1 MIEKPLVFIEWVDS
15 QVLMGWQY
23 EDVMKPLL
31 PDTCY
36 SVGFLIDDNADY
48 KTLACSI
55 GTGQVLARITIPTGC
70 IHFIKP
76 IDLPTMEIL

>member
-36 SVGFLIDDNADY
+36 SVGFLIDNNAYY
-48 KTLACSI
+48 KTKNRGYSQYDFLLQTNDKSFVWKI
-55 GTGQVLARITIPTGC
+55 ITKK
-70 IHFIKP
+70 IKK
-76 IDLPTMEIL
+76 